1 MPSLQTSIFKNIG
14 CGKSFDTSQT
24 SRKSKI
30 FYQFASE
37 FGVSENGAAFPY
49 PFLMLAEKLISTK
62 RVSSQGHFLVVGH
75 GSKCAVFMKVETFV

>member
-1 MPSLQTSIFKNIG
+1 MLVCYIG

-24 SRKSKI
+24 SRKSRI

-49 PFLMLAEKLISTK
+49 PFLRCRLTEKLISTK